1 MELAMRKLVALST
14 VALIALFSCGGG
26 GGSKSPSTGETTTVT
41 KEVSLSGRIKLNT
54 TRSFSTGNINVAYVV
69 VTSIDNGAPITYSA
83 EVKDDGTFSLVVL
96 SNRSYVLSLFD
107 QDGNA
112 VASTFSNKVEI
123 DAPAEIIVSLADS
136 DGDGI
141 FDDIVVNPKKGAR
154 IVKVQLADRDGDLI
168 PDEIE
173 DKLDHD
179 GNGKIDV
186 VEELIKEHHQIVQQQ
201 VQEISKLDERQIQE
215 QWYSYLH
222 KSPYPVMDIDE
233 VVKNYPC
240 HIEVN
245 LDDSLPETEKDFVL
259 EYHSKLCSVLRY
271 ITGRDPH
278 VSFVMS
284 YDPGMHRSWNSN
296 LTHLYA
302 SILPTKDPFFKSWYS
317 VELAHLY
324 VVHKNDKTRMS
335 NDWSYLRPNETL
347 SQTLTSVVAYYYGK
361 QLGFSDGEYK
371 FYSQQLKPNYY
382 YAIDNFVRNTNP
394 FIIYQTD
401 VNYNMNA
408 NTLSASAHQILTLF
422 LADPNFFKNLLQSSY
437 SWSSGIDLKMDFAR
451 SVKTLPFNVVNAYV
465 DSMPYFKQLDQSER
479 PERMISIVLLSSTD
493 TKNESASKISFG
505 YCNIDAAG
513 VLGES
518 YKADN
523 LGKPSYE
530 VVPDPNFYGRTV
542 RLEVVDLKSNKT
554 VKNETSRIL
563 SNLDNGG
570 FVYFPN
576 LKVGN
581 IYKVNATATIDGI
594 TYTDQRYFIAGT
606 CLRSNKQVAR
616 VNEPVIFSLMSK
628 AKFNQYYWDFNGDG
642 TIDKITEVNTASY
655 SYSQPG
661 IYYPKVGIEVD
672 FGNEEIFW
680 LDMPPVFIKK

>member
-1 MELAMRKLVALST
+1 
-14 VALIALFSCGGG
+14 
-26 GGSKSPSTGETTTVT
+26 
-41 KEVSLSGRIKLNT
+41 
-54 TRSFSTGNINVAYVV
+54 
-69 VTSIDNGAPITYSA
+69 
-83 EVKDDGTFSLVVL
+83 
-96 SNRSYVLSLFD
+96 
-107 QDGNA
+107 
-112 VASTFSNKVEI
+112 
-123 DAPAEIIVSLADS
+123 
-136 DGDGI
+136 
-141 FDDIVVNPKKGAR
+141 
-154 IVKVQLADRDGDLI
+154 
-168 PDEIE
+168 
-173 DKLDHD
+173 
-179 GNGKIDV
+179 
-186 VEELIKEHHQIVQQQ
+186 
-201 VQEISKLDERQIQE
+201 
-215 QWYSYLH
+215 
-222 KSPYPVMDIDE
+222 
-233 VVKNYPC
+233 
-240 HIEVN
+240 
-245 LDDSLPETEKDFVL
+245 
-259 EYHSKLCSVLRY
+259 
-271 ITGRDPH
+271 
-278 VSFVMS
+278 
-284 YDPGMHRSWNSN
+284 
-296 LTHLYA
+296 
-302 SILPTKDPFFKSWYS
+302 
-317 VELAHLY
+317 
-324 VVHKNDKTRMS
+324 
-335 NDWSYLRPNETL
+335 
-347 SQTLTSVVAYYYGK
+347 
-361 QLGFSDGEYK
+361 
-371 FYSQQLKPNYY
+371 
-382 YAIDNFVRNTNP
+382 
-394 FIIYQTD
+394 
-401 VNYNMNA
+401 
-408 NTLSASAHQILTLF
+408 
-422 LADPNFFKNLLQSSY
+422 
-437 SWSSGIDLKMDFAR
+437 MDFAR

-554 VKNETSRIL
+554 VKKETSKIL
-563 SNLDNGG
+563 LNLDNGG
-570 FVYFPN
+570 FVYFSN

-616 VNEPVIFSLMSK
+616 VNEPVTFSLMSK